1 MYKAKTL
8 NKKNDWQIE
17 VYTKTIGSKVSMWKE
32 IQNFALNAQFLGN
45 DVTRIFMEVIY
56 CKKDA
61 EKTIFI

>member
-32 IQNFALNAQFLGN
+32 IQNFALNF
-45 DVTRIFMEVIY
+45 
-56 CKKDA
+56 
-61 EKTIFI
+61 